1 MDLKAGFHQIPIA
14 EKDQDKAAFIYPGG
28 FFKWLFMPFGL
39 KNAPSC
45 FQRLMDKVLRGIP
58 KSEAEIYI
66 NDVLLKSKS
75 FEHHLEVADKVL
87 A

>member
-1 MDLKAGFHQIPIA
+1 
-14 EKDQDKAAFIYPGG
+14 
-28 FFKWLFMPFGL
+28 MPFGL

-66 NDVLLKSKS
+66 DDVLMKSRS
-75 FEHHLEVADKVL
+75 FEHHLEVADKVM